1 LLSITSRQKV
11 CCGTIFCAPNGEIA
25 IDMRYLTPCTSCGR
39 TISAPIAA
47 AAEDILMDDLDS
59 EEAETETE
67 ATKFSEEDSNL
78 DADDEGFFDRP
89 AVSPE
94 SGSCTPPPLMIA
106 T

>member
-1 LLSITSRQKV
+1 MLV
-11 CCGTIFCAPNGEIA
+11 
-25 IDMRYLTPCTSCGR
+25 
-39 TISAPIAA
+39 
-47 AAEDILMDDLDS
+47 DDFDS

-67 ATKFSEEDSNL
+67 ATKFSEEDSNA

-94 SGSCTPPPLMIA
+94 SRSSTPAPLMIA